1 MRVMIPLLLSL
12 STFVACDSGDDG
24 TGDSGAPEDTNTN
37 NDGPKTFEDFITVGV
52 RCDLCLGAWI
62 EYRYSLVGFTGE

>member
-12 STFVACDSGDDG
+12 STFVACDGGDDG

-37 NDGPKTFEDFITVGV
+37 NDGPKTFEDFITVTETG
-52 RCDLCLGAWI
+52 RLDRTTGRTR
-62 EYRYSLVGFTGE
+62 RYKRTI